1 MSQERD
7 FVIEMDGQPG
17 NYRLHVSSPAGDDSV
32 HVGLDP
38 ARLGVDLDTLQA
50 HVLASAAMSRSMR
63 VPELE
68 RPLREVGQAL
78 FEAVFQASTGALFL
92 SSRNEVERAGGRL
105 RIVLRLHPPELAVLP
120 WELLFSGHY
129 GGYLC
134 RRSQMVRYVDAPEPV
149 RRLTVTPPLRVLGM
163 TALPGDL
170 AALDA
175 DTERRRLEQL
185 LAPFQA
191 RGLITVDWV
200 PGQSWEA
207 AQEALYAGCQV
218 FHFIGHGGF
227 DPDRGEGVIAFADER
242 SRRQLVGASLLAEL
256 LSVADP
262 TPRLVVLN
270 SCQTG
275 AGADAD
281 VFSSTAA
288 TLVRT
293 APAVV
298 AMQFAV
304 TDNAAAVFSRAF
316 YQALVHNRGVDEA
329 VRAGRIALTGW
340 NPDTLEWVTPVLYLR
355 SQDSRLFD
363 FTDPAVTSADP
374 GEQPEPTGFTQA
386 AVGGP
391 DTGPGQYTS
400 PPPDMVTIHISRL
413 ARALSGH
420 TDFVLGVTF
429 SPDARLL
436 ASCGGDNA
444 VRLWDPAADKQRHIM
459 TGHGGLRSRTG
470 AFLNVF
476 PATNL
481 APRYRA
487 KLATVFD
494 VAFSPD
500 GRLLA
505 SAGAGNTIWLWD
517 LVPAGR

>member
-1 MSQERD
+1 
-7 FVIEMDGQPG
+7 
-17 NYRLHVSSPAGDDSV
+17 
-32 HVGLDP
+32 
-38 ARLGVDLDTLQA
+38 
-50 HVLASAAMSRSMR
+50 
-63 VPELE
+63 
-68 RPLREVGQAL
+68 
-78 FEAVFQASTGALFL
+78 
-92 SSRNEVERAGGRL
+92 
-105 RIVLRLHPPELAVLP
+105 
-120 WELLFSGHY
+120 
-129 GGYLC
+129 
-134 RRSQMVRYVDAPEPV
+134 
-149 RRLTVTPPLRVLGM
+149 
-163 TALPGDL
+163 
-170 AALDA
+170 
-175 DTERRRLEQL
+175 
-185 LAPFQA
+185 
-191 RGLITVDWV
+191 
-200 PGQSWEA
+200 
-207 AQEALYAGCQV
+207 
-218 FHFIGHGGF
+218 
-227 DPDRGEGVIAFADER
+227 
-242 SRRQLVGASLLAEL
+242 
-256 LSVADP
+256 VADP

-316 YQALVHNRGVDEA
+316 YQALIHHRGVDEA

-363 FTDPAVTSADP
+363 FTDPAATSADP
-374 GEQPEPTGFTQA
+374 GEQPEPRRDAVPADRLAELDPAAADPDGLIARARRRLEQQTGHVASTGFTQA

-391 DTGPGQYTS
+391 DTGFGQYTS
-400 PPPDMVTIHISRL
+400 PPSDIVTIHISRL

-420 TDFVLGVTF
+420 TDFVLGLTF

-444 VRLWDPAADKQRHIM
+444 VRLWDPAADQQRLTM
-459 TGHGGLRSRTG
+459 TGRGGLRSRTG
-470 AFLNVF
+470 AVLNVF

-487 KLATVFD
+487 KLATVFG
-494 VAFSPD
+494 VAFSPDGRLLASCGGDKTVRLWDPAAGEQRRILAGHGGAVRGVAFSPDGRLLASCGDDNAVRLWDPAAGEQRHTLTGHGGAVQGVAFSTD

-517 LVPAGR
+517 LVPAGK